1 MILDALLDQLLA
13 GAPNATDNVPPGVE
27 RFWGH
32 LIQFLHPNSEVGMP
46 VSAIS
51 HYRGG
56 TVENVTPLAKKMKA
70 VLLKHGVLAYRVSR
84 FQTGQNVGEWM
95 VVVQYADWMAYA
107 KAQDSF
113 AQDPEHKKV
122 VTEIST
128 IVTLTSR
135 ELVVDLDL

>member
-1 MILDALLDQLLA
+1 
-13 GAPNATDNVPPGVE
+13 
-27 RFWGH
+27 
-32 LIQFLHPNSEVGMP
+32 MP

-51 HYRGG
+51 FYRGG

-70 VLLKHGVLAYRVSR
+70 VLLKYGVAYQVSR

-113 AQDPEHKKV
+113 THDPEHRQV
-122 VTEIST
+122 VTEISK
-128 IVTLTSR
+128 IVTLIRR

>member
-1 MILDALLDQLLA
+1 M
-13 GAPNATDNVPPGVE
+13 T
-27 RFWGH
+27 
-32 LIQFLHPNSEVGMP
+32 
-46 VSAIS
+46 VSAVS
-51 HYRGG
+51 FYRGG

-70 VLLKHGVLAYRVSR
+70 ILLKYGVAYQVSR

-113 AQDPEHKKV
+113 ADDPEHRQV
-122 VTEIST
+122 VTEISQ
-128 IVTLTSR
+128 IVTLIRR

>member
-1 MILDALLDQLLA
+1 MEFLLDAARCEIFEFFVPQVACANSGLPRLERFVYLIEFPR
-13 GAPNATDNVPPGVE
+13 PNPGVE
-27 RFWGH
+27 
-32 LIQFLHPNSEVGMP
+32 MP

-51 HYRGG
+51 FYRGG

-70 VLLKHGVLAYRVSR
+70 VLLKYGAVYQVSR

-113 AQDPEHKKV
+113 AQMPNTGK
-122 VTEIST
+122 
-128 IVTLTSR
+128 
-135 ELVVDLDL
+135 